1 MFKAVLDD
9 VSLLRESFNA
19 IAEIV
24 DEGTFNIKKD
34 GISLVCP
41 DRAVIAVVDFLI
53 LPTAFESYTCDKD
66 TEVGLNIL
74 KILQFIKKAKPDDKL
89 ILSLDENED
98 RFELTLEGKTT
109 RQFAIPIISV
119 AKQEMQDLS
128 RFKFENSAELDP
140 SILKE
145 GIENGALISD
155 GISIKLSKDSL
166 VLRSEGDSSYTQ
178 IKIDAG
184 NPQLYSINCKE
195 EVIARY
201 SIEYLSKMLK
211 ASRLSENVK
220 IEFNKDY
227 PLHLEYVIKDR
238 AKLGFIL
245 APRIEE

>member
-9 VSLLRESFNA
+9 VGLLRESFSA

>member
-1 MFKAVLDD
+1 MFKAVLEDIG
-9 VSLLRESFNA
+9 LLRESFNA

-34 GISLVCP
+34 GLSLVCP

-53 LPTAFESYTCDKD
+53 LPTAFDSYICDKD
-66 TEVGLNIL
+66 TEVGLNIS
-74 KILQFIKKAKPDDKL
+74 KILQFIRKAKPEDKL
-89 ILSLDENED
+89 ILALDENED
-98 RFELTLEGKTT
+98 RFELTLDGKTT
-109 RQFAIPIISV
+109 RKFAIPIISV

-128 RFKFENSAELDP
+128 RFKFENSLEVDP

-145 GIENGALISD
+145 GVENGALISD
-155 GISIKLSKDSL
+155 GISIKTSKEAL
-166 VLRSEGDSSYTQ
+166 VLRAEGDSSYTQ

-184 NPQLYSINCKE
+184 NPQLYSITCKE
-195 EVIARY
+195 EVVARY

-211 ASRLSENVK
+211 ASKLSDKIK

-227 PLHLEYVIKDR
+227 PLHLEYMIKDKV
-238 AKLGFIL
+238 KLGFIL

>member
-24 DEGTFNIKKD
+24 DEGTFSIKKD

-66 TEVGLNIL
+66 VEVGLNIPRM
-74 KILQFIKKAKPDDKL
+74 LQFIKKAKSDDKL
-89 ILSLDENED
+89 ILGLDENED
-98 RFELTLEGKTT
+98 RFELTLEGKTI

-119 AKQEMQDLS
+119 AEQEMQDLS

-145 GIENGALISD
+145 GVENGALISD

-166 VLRSEGDSSYTQ
+166 VLRAEGDSSYTQ
-178 IKIDAG
+178 IKIDSG
-184 NPQLYSINCKE
+184 NPQLYSLNSKGEI
-195 EVIARY
+195 IARY

-211 ASRLSENVK
+211 ASKLTDKVK
-220 IEFNKDY
+220 IELNNDY
-227 PLHLEYVIKDR
+227 PLHLEFMIRDKV
-238 AKLGFIL
+238 KLGFIL

>member
-9 VSLLRESFNA
+9 VGLLRESFNA

-66 TEVGLNIL
+66 IEVGLNIL
-74 KILQFIKKAKPDDKL
+74 KILQFIKKAKPEDKL

>member
-9 VSLLRESFNA
+9 VGLLRESFNA